1 MRVLE
6 GTPEELYEYEQLRA
20 QGRSEPTAA
29 DDPVS
34 RFITER
40 FRGDAAE
47 FARKYAQGLVEIG
60 LKPEIGAQG
69 RDPRGRYLAVRAANG
84 RRIAYIHRA
93 RVDIA
98 LDHDDVAD
106 LDRRVERKSVQSE
119 FRVGL
124 RRQTPEEVQLALELT
139 RRAADKAKPLA

>member
-6 GTPEELYEYEQLRA
+6 GTPEELYQYEQLKAER
-20 QGRSEPTAA
+20 QSEPAA
-29 DDPVS
+29 AEDPIIP
-34 RFITER
+34 FISER
-40 FRGDAAE
+40 FRGDAAG
-47 FARKYAQGLVEIG
+47 FAKKYAQGLVEIG

-93 RVDIA
+93 RVEFA

-106 LDRRVERKSVQSE
+106 LDRQVERKSVQSE

-124 RRQTPEEVQLALELT
+124 RRQTPGDVQLALELT